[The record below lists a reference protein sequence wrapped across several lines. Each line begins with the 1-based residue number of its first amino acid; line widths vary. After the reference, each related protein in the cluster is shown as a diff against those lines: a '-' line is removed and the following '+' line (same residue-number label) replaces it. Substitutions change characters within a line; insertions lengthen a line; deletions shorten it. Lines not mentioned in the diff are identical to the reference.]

1 MFLNFNSYDEYF
13 SELLFNNNESYF
25 AYKRKE
31 LINQDVNDAQ
41 KFSFRVGDSSALY
54 IKSKLIENSVS
65 ELVKGIRD
73 NKFLIVEENIPKI
86 NWEISDSTKIVN
98 AYQCFKATG
107 YFAGRNYIVWFTP
120 ELPNLFGPW
129 KLHGLP
135 GSILEA
141 TDLTQEVRFVCTK
154 IESISKPINNEEDT
168 PYERITKEQYKAD
181 LKEFMNNFG
190 KNLSTKM
197 GRGITVKVETTG
209 FKSIEMYEN

>member
-98 AYQCFKATG
+98 AYQCF
-107 YFAGRNYIVWFTP
+107 RVC
-120 ELPNLFGPW
+120 FG
-129 KLHGLP
+129 
-135 GSILEA
+135 I
-141 TDLTQEVRFVCTK
+141 
-154 IESISKPINNEEDT
+154 
-168 PYERITKEQYKAD
+168 
-181 LKEFMNNFG
+181 
-190 KNLSTKM
+190 
-197 GRGITVKVETTG
+197 
-209 FKSIEMYEN
+209 